1 LIQFEKCKVYPAEQI
16 VIKSHTPAFF
26 PELSTDKKL
35 FPKFYCFKQKNL
47 SRGIQMLEDE
57 FVFARS
63 DNDANWDPGK
73 VVQGLF
79 VHDLCK
85 KPKIG

>member
-1 LIQFEKCKVYPAEQI
+1 
-16 VIKSHTPAFF
+16 
-26 PELSTDKKL
+26 
-35 FPKFYCFKQKNL
+35 
-47 SRGIQMLEDE
+47 MLEDE